1 MKKILIFF
9 LFFSQYCIIA
19 QNIEAIYGVAFN
31 QNPTETKDARTSA
44 ELKIFSQK
52 MEEAAK
58 LFELQLI
65 ISDSISS
72 TKTLKSLTIEEDPM
86 INALIRSFGSY
97 EYFKVKSQK
106 FKLAKVYDKKYL
118 IKYENDYT
126 WDIKNEEK
134 TIQNYTCYKAIA
146 NINNEEVVAWFCPSF
161 QVKEGPL
168 QFDGL
173 PGLIFEL
180 STNKLTYY
188 IKSINANSKTLPEKM
203 PNQKPITEKE
213 FENIINKAFK
223 K

>member
-9 LFFSQYCIIA
+9 LFFSQYYVIA
-19 QNIEAIYGVAFN
+19 QNIEAIYGVVFN
-31 QNPTETKDARTSA
+31 QNPSESKDAKTSA

-65 ISDSISS
+65 ITDSISTS
-72 TKTLKSLTIEEDPM
+72 KSLPPLTIDEDPM
-86 INALIRSFGSY
+86 INALIQSFGSY
-97 EYFKVKSQK
+97 VYFKSKNQK
-106 FKLAKVYDKKYL
+106 FKLAKVIDKKYL
-118 IKYENDYT
+118 IQYENDYS

-134 TIQNYTCYKAIA
+134 TIQNYTCFKAVSK
-146 NINNEEVVAWFCPSF
+146 INNEEIVAWFCPNF
-161 QVKEGPL
+161 QVTEGPL

-180 STNKLTYY
+180 STNKLTYFL
-188 IKSINANSKTLPEKM
+188 KSINPNSKISPEKM
-203 PNQKPITEKE
+203 PNQKSITEKE

>member
-1 MKKILIFF
+1 MNKALLIIL
-9 LFFSQYCIIA
+9 LFSNYIIVS

-31 QNPTETKDARTSA
+31 QSPTESKDVKTSA
-44 ELKIFSQK
+44 ELRLFSQK

-65 ISDSISS
+65 ISDSLS
-72 TKTLKSLTIEEDPM
+72 TSKTIETLSIDDDPM
-86 INALIRSFGSY
+86 LKALMHSFGSY
-97 EYFKVKSQK
+97 EYFKFKNQK

-118 IKYENDYT
+118 IQYESDFA

-134 TIQNYTCYKAIA
+134 VIQNYTCYKAVSIK
-146 NINNEEVVAWFCPSF
+146 NNEEIVAWFCPSF
-161 QVKEGPL
+161 QVAEGPL

-180 STNKLTYY
+180 STNKLTYFL
-188 IKSINANSKTLPEKM
+188 KSINPNSKTLPDKI
-203 PNQKPITEKE
+203 PNQKPITESE
-213 FENIINKAFK
+213 FEDLINKAFK